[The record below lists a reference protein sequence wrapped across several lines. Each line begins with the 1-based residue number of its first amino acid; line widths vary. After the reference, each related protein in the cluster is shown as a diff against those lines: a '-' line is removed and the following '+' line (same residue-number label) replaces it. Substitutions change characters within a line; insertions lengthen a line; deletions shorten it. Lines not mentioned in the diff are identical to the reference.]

1 MAQPPRNGKPL
12 ISFSDEELELL
23 RMHKLP
29 TEPQDK
35 DNDEEDDERFIKKD
49 SKEEQKSDIENAVQE
64 AESEGIFKKIKKDI
78 FPKANQQRNLDNETG
93 GVEEEKDSGKSEDD
107 IWDDRSEEVDKMGST
122 DVFNSSGMRSVV
134 WKKKKERLDQKE
146 LAKDALSAAATVKSK
161 AHQPK
166 QGFVSKCNVRQ
177 GQSDIYNNNGGGGMG
192 R

>member
-23 RMHKLP
+23 RKHKVP
-29 TEPQDK
+29 TEPQD
-35 DNDEEDDERFIKKD
+35 EENEEDDDERFIKKD
-49 SKEEQKSDIENAVQE
+49 SKEEQKSDIENAAQE
-64 AESEGIFKKIKKDI
+64 AESEGIFKKIKKNI
-78 FPKANQQRNLDNETG
+78 FPKANQQRNLDNEIG

-134 WKKKKERLDQKE
+134 WKKKKEKLDQKE
-146 LAKDALSAAATVKSK
+146 LAKDALSAAATAKSK
-161 AHQPK
+161 GQQPK
-166 QGFVSKCNVRQ
+166 QGFVSKWNVKQ
-177 GQSDIYNNNGGGGMG
+177 DQSDIYNNKGGGGMG